1 MRGHW
6 SMIRRRPRGIKGPRG
21 EPNALDAATQ
31 PGPSLGYAPFPSPR
45 SGRFRPWAPSICTAS
60 WLPAPVISSLP
71 RDTPEVDSG
80 AERPAR
86 SWPELKTCGALPRTR
101 RIGPTSQES
110 PRLGVPLSMGRLAH
124 LPTHR
129 VLWFRPHRS
138 ASPASHQVTR
148 MRQPQWLSGDEAR
161 MRVDAIGRRRRPPTP
176 HRTVG
181 DSHSAGTTPMT
192 G

>member
-1 MRGHW
+1 
-6 SMIRRRPRGIKGPRG
+6 MIRRRPRGIKGPRG

-138 ASPASHQVTR
+138 ASPASHPPVCDNR
-148 MRQPQWLSGDEAR
+148 SGSRGMKPGCGSMRLGVGA
-161 MRVDAIGRRRRPPTP
+161 ARRRPTEPWAI
-176 HRTVG
+176 RTLR
-181 DSHSAGTTPMT
+181 APLQ
-192 G
+192 